1 MTEVT
6 RLDAVH
12 RTGGLTRPAQ
22 KNTRINFGFWVALR
36 EGSIII
42 FVNSQPDE
50 LRGFVPRLENNVFK
64 SNPFSLAH
72 ILY

>member
-1 MTEVT
+1 MT

-12 RTGGLTRPAQ
+12 RTGGLIRPAQ

-50 LRGFVPRLENNVFK
+50 LWGFYAQIRESCF
-64 SNPFSLAH
+64 
-72 ILY
+72 